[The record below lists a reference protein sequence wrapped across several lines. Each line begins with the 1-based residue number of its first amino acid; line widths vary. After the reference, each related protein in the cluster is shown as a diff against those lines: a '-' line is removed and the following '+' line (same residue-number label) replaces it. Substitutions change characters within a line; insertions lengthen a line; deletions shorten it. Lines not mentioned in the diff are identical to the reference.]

1 MSLEDTRREYQYD
14 SLIRKSLKK
23 CPIDQFSCW
32 MDESLQANLSDPT
45 AMSLA
50 TTNKNGESWQRTVL
64 LKGFN
69 KKGFTFYTNL
79 KSRKAIDIK
88 NNSNVSLLFPWFN
101 LDRQVIVGGKA
112 QLLSKEESNIYFKK
126 IGKINYNLSY
136 QSSPY
141 EAIFVIN

>member
-50 TTNKNGESWQRTVL
+50 TGGGLEPARKCGWQKLPSW
-64 LKGFN
+64 G
-69 KKGFTFYTNL
+69 
-79 KSRKAIDIK
+79 RKT
-88 NNSNVSLLFPWFN
+88 
-101 LDRQVIVGGKA
+101 
-112 QLLSKEESNIYFKK
+112 
-126 IGKINYNLSY
+126 
-136 QSSPY
+136 
-141 EAIFVIN
+141 